1 MNRNRSVSTCFSLH
15 ATSYFPVFKIYFFK
29 LNLNIDLIRS
39 FVDGDGVLLS
49 PFLSTYIPFSLHLL
63 NEALLLSYL
72 YGDLDY
78 AQRLVDKHSGKGTP
92 LLDKNGNWL
101 RKEKFTDTKAIGV
114 HLDINGKE
122 VETDAGMIVYS
133 KTGTHIYPRR
143 SNKYENNKGFRR
155 KKSKN
160 YRY

>member
-1 MNRNRSVSTCFSLH
+1 MEMVFYFHPSYLH
-15 ATSYFPVFKIYFFK
+15 IFHFP
-29 LNLNIDLIRS
+29 
-39 FVDGDGVLLS
+39 
-49 PFLSTYIPFSLHLL
+49 LHLL

-78 AQRLVDKHSGKGTP
+78 AQRLVDKHSGKGPP

-122 VETDAGMIVYS
+122 KETKAEKKK
-133 KTGTHIYPRR
+133 KTKTKTQVYPR
-143 SNKYENNKGFRR
+143 KEIK
-155 KKSKN
+155 
-160 YRY
+160 

>member
-1 MNRNRSVSTCFSLH
+1 METAFYFHPSYLH
-15 ATSYFPVFKIYFFK
+15 IFHFP
-29 LNLNIDLIRS
+29 
-39 FVDGDGVLLS
+39 
-49 PFLSTYIPFSLHLL
+49 LHLL

-78 AQRLVDKHSGKGTP
+78 AQRLVDKHSEKRTP

-114 HLDINGKE
+114 HLDINGKK

-133 KTGTHIYPRR
+133 KTGTHVYPRR

>member
-1 MNRNRSVSTCFSLH
+1 METVFYFHPSYLH
-15 ATSYFPVFKIYFFK
+15 IIHFP
-29 LNLNIDLIRS
+29 
-39 FVDGDGVLLS
+39 
-49 PFLSTYIPFSLHLL
+49 LHLL

-101 RKEKFTDTKAIGV
+101 RKEKFTDTKVIGV

-133 KTGTHIYPRR
+133 KTGTHVYPRR

>member
-1 MNRNRSVSTCFSLH
+1 MAHNSCIITDTYHLFWRTINSL
-15 ATSYFPVFKIYFFK
+15 
-29 LNLNIDLIRS
+29 LN
-39 FVDGDGVLLS
+39 
-49 PFLSTYIPFSLHLL
+49 LL

-92 LLDKNGNWL
+92 LLDKNVNWL

-114 HLDINGKE
+114 HLDINGKK

-133 KTGTHIYPRR
+133 KTGTHVYPR
-143 SNKYENNKGFRR
+143 KEIK
-155 KKSKN
+155 
-160 YRY
+160 

>member
-1 MNRNRSVSTCFSLH
+1 M
-15 ATSYFPVFKIYFFK
+15 
-29 LNLNIDLIRS
+29 IRS

-49 PFLSTYIPFSLHLL
+49 PFLSTYIHFPLHLL

-72 YGDLDY
+72 YDDLDY
-78 AQRLVDKHSGKGTP
+78 AQRLVDKHSEKGTP

-133 KTGTHIYPRR
+133 KTGTHVYPR
-143 SNKYENNKGFRR
+143 KEIK
-155 KKSKN
+155 
-160 YRY
+160 

>member
-1 MNRNRSVSTCFSLH
+1 MEMVFYFHPSYLH
-15 ATSYFPVFKIYFFK
+15 IFHFP
-29 LNLNIDLIRS
+29 
-39 FVDGDGVLLS
+39 
-49 PFLSTYIPFSLHLL
+49 LHLL

-92 LLDKNGNWL
+92 LLDKNVNWL

-114 HLDINGKE
+114 HLDINGKK

-133 KTGTHIYPRR
+133 KT
-143 SNKYENNKGFRR
+143 
-155 KKSKN
+155 
-160 YRY
+160 